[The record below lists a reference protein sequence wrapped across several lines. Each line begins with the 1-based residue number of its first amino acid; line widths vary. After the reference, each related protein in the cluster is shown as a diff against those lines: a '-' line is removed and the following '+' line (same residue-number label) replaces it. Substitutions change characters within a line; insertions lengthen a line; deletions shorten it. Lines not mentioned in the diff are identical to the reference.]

1 MLSSRPSLPN
11 YSASLTEDYQ
21 ISSQTSKSQA
31 PTILLLQFRLGEGGA
46 FDEPDVKDLS
56 QPPDLPDVMKPNK
69 GQPAAPVGPSVAST
83 GAN

>member
-1 MLSSRPSLPN
+1 MLLTILIAFNSPKSL
-11 YSASLTEDYQ
+11 AEDYQ

-31 PTILLLQFRLGEGGA
+31 PITLLLQFRLGEGCA

-69 GQPAAPVGPSVAST
+69 GQQVAPVGPSVAST